1 MCGIFGYVGNIEK
14 SIALK
19 CSEAIRHRGPDG
31 DGIVIFD
38 NAVLAHRRLSIFD
51 LSDNASQP
59 MSYAN
64 KRYWIT
70 YNGEI
75 YNFYELR
82 NELIDLGF
90 SFKSKSDTEVIL
102 AAYQIWGES
111 CQNRFNGMWAFAI
124 WDTLAKTLFLS
135 RDRFGKKP
143 LFYRFCSNNEFAF
156 CSEMKGLF
164 PLMDQ
169 VKANHKIVSNISGYM
184 NYESTEECAIEGIIR
199 FPAGSCGWFSQGK
212 LSIKRWWN
220 TLDNLITPPPR
231 YEDQVEQFKELFY
244 DACKLRMR
252 SDVPIGTAL
261 SGGLDS
267 SASFSCMAS
276 LGSENATSS
285 LSSSWQHAFVASFP
299 GSPLDEVEYAK
310 EVALRYKVKPTIVE
324 IDPLSDINALNEYMY
339 LQEDPY
345 ITSPIPFMQLYRT
358 VKNAGI
364 SVTIDGHGADE
375 LFGGYSFDLI
385 HALYDC
391 SFNDFKSKEVIK
403 TFYEMHGSS
412 PQLIPSESKSR
423 LMFKWQAKKIIR
435 KMAIWSKKPE
445 SFKLDNLNL
454 KLYESTHNSILPTLL
469 RNYDRYSMS
478 SGVEIRM
485 PFMDHRIVTF
495 AFSIPWTSKVRG
507 GYSKSIIRDA
517 LRDIIPEKIVNRK
530 EKIGFNSPVVEWMKG
545 PLKPFL
551 LDTISDRGFKESTLI
566 NHIEVKK
573 LILEAI
579 NNENTNFQ
587 NATLAWM
594 KLTPY
599 LWEKAMLNKA
609 KYRDA

>member
-1 MCGIFGYVGNIEK
+1 MCGIFGYVGNIDK
-14 SIALK
+14 SIASR

-31 DGIVIFD
+31 DGLVVFD
-38 NAVLAHRRLSIFD
+38 GATLAHRRLSIID

-64 KRYWIT
+64 ERYWIT

-75 YNFYELR
+75 YNFHELR
-82 NELIDLGF
+82 NELIGYGF
-90 SFKSKSDTEVIL
+90 YFKSKSDTEVIL
-102 AAYQIWGES
+102 AAYEMWGEG
-111 CQNRFNGMWAFAI
+111 CQKRFNGMWAFAI

-143 LFYRFCSNNEFAF
+143 LFYRFCLNNEFAF

-164 PLMDQ
+164 PLMPQ
-169 VKANHKIVSNISGYM
+169 VRANHKIVSDISGYM
-184 NYESTEECAIEGIIR
+184 IYESTESCAIEGIIR
-199 FPAGSCGWFSQGK
+199 FPAGSCGLFYQGK

-220 TLDNLITPPPR
+220 TLDNLITPPSK
-231 YEDQVEQFKELFY
+231 YEDQVEQFRELFF

-267 SASFSCMAS
+267 SATFSCMAT
-276 LGSENATSS
+276 LGRENITNF
-285 LSSSWQHAFVASFP
+285 SSSWQHAFVASFP

-310 EVALRYKVKPTIVE
+310 EVARGYGVTPVIVE
-324 IDPLSDINALNEYMY
+324 VDPLAEINALNKYMY

-345 ITSPIPFMQLYRT
+345 ITSPIPFMQLYRA

-364 SVTIDGHGADE
+364 SVTLDGHGADE
-375 LFGGYSFDLI
+375 LFGGYSFDII

-391 SFNDFKSKEVIK
+391 SFNDLKSKEVIE

-412 PQLIPSESKSR
+412 SQLIPSISRSR
-423 LMFKWQAKKIIR
+423 LMFKWQTKKIAR
-435 KMAIWSKKPE
+435 NLAFWHKKQE
-445 SFKLDNLNL
+445 SFRLDSLNAKLF
-454 KLYESTHNSILPTLL
+454 ESTHCSVLPTLL

-478 SGVEIRM
+478 NGVEIRM
-485 PFMDHRIVTF
+485 PFMDHRIVAF

-507 GYSKSIIRDA
+507 GYSKAIIRDA
-517 LRDIIPEKIVNRK
+517 LREIIPEKIAHRK

-551 LDTISDRGFKESTLI
+551 LDTISDRDFKESTLI
-566 NHIEVKK
+566 NPIEVRKV
-573 LILEAI
+573 ILDAI
-579 NNENTNFQ
+579 SNKNTNFQ

-599 LWEKAMLNKA
+599 LWEKAMLKKVN
-609 KYRDA
+609 YL